1 MKWPKITV
9 VTPSYNQARFLEATL
24 RSVHNQ
30 GYPNLEHIVIDG
42 GSTDA
47 SVEIIRKFEEHLA
60 YWVSE
65 PDRGQ
70 TDALIKGFSRAT
82 GEILAWLNSDDLYE
96 PRTLWEVA
104 EFFTRRPEV
113 QFVYGDALWI
123 DTQGKILKPKKE
135 IPFNRFIWLYD
146 YNYIPQPSAFWR
158 RELYETV
165 GGLDPRF
172 DLAMDAD
179 LWIRFAERTRPVHVR
194 RVWSRMRLYPEQKN
208 QRLRAK
214 SDEEDQVIRERYL
227 GKEPFSCRRLKKAVA
242 KGLRVGWKLV
252 TGCYW

>member
-24 RSVHNQ
+24 RSIHDQ
-30 GYPNLEHIVIDG
+30 RYPNLEHIVIDG
-42 GSTDA
+42 GSTDE
-47 SVEIIRKFEEHLA
+47 SVEIIRKFEDRLA

-65 PDRGQ
+65 PDQGQ

-82 GEILAWLNSDDLYE
+82 GDILAWLNSDDLYE
-96 PRTLWEVA
+96 PQTLWEVA
-104 EFFTRRPEV
+104 EFFTAHPEV

-123 DTQGKILKPKKE
+123 DVEGRVLKPKKE

-158 RELYETV
+158 RELYEEV
-165 GGLDPRF
+165 GGLDRQF

-179 LWIRFAERTRPVHVR
+179 LWIRFAEKTKPVHVR
-194 RVWSRMRLYPEQKN
+194 RIWSRMRLYPEQKN
-208 QRLRAK
+208 QRLRAI
-214 SDEEDQVIRERYL
+214 SNQEDETIRKRYL
-227 GKEPFSCRRLKKAVA
+227 PNEAAWRRRLKKLVA
-242 KGLRVGWKLV
+242 KSMRVGWKLV
-252 TGCYW
+252 LGCYW

>member
-1 MKWPKITV
+1 MKWSRITI

-24 RSVHNQ
+24 RSVHDQ

-42 GSTDA
+42 GSTDG
-47 SVEIIRKFEEHLA
+47 SVEILRRFEGKLA

-96 PRTLWEVA
+96 PHTLWEVA
-104 EFFTRRPEV
+104 DFFSRHPEV
-113 QFVYGDALWI
+113 HFVYGDAMWI
-123 DTQGKILKPKKE
+123 DINGMVLKPKKE

-146 YNYIPQPSAFWR
+146 HNYIPQPSSFWR
-158 RELYETV
+158 REIYEAV

-179 LWIRFAERTRPVHVR
+179 LWIRFAEKTKLVHVR

-208 QRLRAK
+208 QRLRAI
-214 SDEEDQVIRERYL
+214 SDQEDEIIRSRYL
-227 GKEPFSCRRLKKAVA
+227 SQESLWLRRAKRLLA
-242 KGLRVGWKLV
+242 KGLRVSWKLV
-252 TGCYW
+252 RGCYW

>member
-1 MKWPKITV
+1 MKWPRITV
-9 VTPSYNQARFLEATL
+9 VTPSYNQARFLESTL
-24 RSVHNQ
+24 RSVHDQ
-30 GYPNLEHIVIDG
+30 RYPNLEHIVIDG
-42 GSTDA
+42 GSTDG
-47 SVEIIRKFEEHLA
+47 SVEIIRKFEDRLA

-65 PDRGQ
+65 PDKGQ

-96 PRTLWEVA
+96 PWTLWEVA
-104 EFFTRRPEV
+104 EFFTRHPEV

-123 DTQGKILKPKKE
+123 DTEGRILQPKKE

-158 RELYETV
+158 RELYEAV

-179 LWIRFAERTRPVHVR
+179 LWIRFADRTRPVHVR
-194 RVWSRMRLYPEQKN
+194 RIWSRMRLYPEQKN
-208 QRLRAK
+208 QRLRAV
-214 SDEEDQVIRERYL
+214 SDQEDEIIRRRYL
-227 GKEPFSCRRLKKAVA
+227 PDEPVWQRRLKKVLA
-242 KGLRVGWKLV
+242 KGIRVGWKLFR
-252 TGCYW
+252 GCYW